1 MNKYKLIHNFG
12 RREEVVETDQESNA
26 GAGKRSGSE
35 PKAQN
40 GNYIG
45 KCLFIS
51 TSFLLILILGNADK
65 PLKYPKH
72 VNDEIEKE
80 LITFK

>member
-12 RREEVVETDQESNA
+12 RREEVVDTDQESNA

-45 KCLFIS
+45 MLHLP
-51 TSFLLILILGNADK
+51 TLIINNIWIGNTDK